1 LANTKPTRLL
11 TEERRRMI
19 LDLLE
24 QDGRLTVGDLVQ
36 RFGVSSVTVR
46 TDLDS
51 LAGAGALVRSHG
63 GAVRRLDPV
72 QDYPISFKDTIHR
85 AEKVR
90 IGRAAA
96 QLIRPGQTA
105 ILDSGTTSLQV
116 ARHLKQ
122 QGLKGVTVVT
132 NALNIANELSDASD
146 LSLIMI
152 GGVLR
157 ELSNSFVGPQA
168 ERMLSQLHAD
178 HCFLG
183 VDGLDPEY
191 GPTTPDLL
199 EAQLNALMIR
209 VSNDVTVVADSS
221 KIGKRSLSAIGGIG
235 SVHRLVTD
243 DRIAPAMLDALRAKG
258 LEVLAV

>member
-1 LANTKPTRLL
+1 
-11 TEERRRMI
+11 MV

-24 QDGRLTVGDLVQ
+24 QDGRLTVGDLVE

-46 TDLDS
+46 TDLDA
-51 LAGAGALVRSHG
+51 LASTGALVRSHG

-72 QDYPISFKDTIHR
+72 QDYPISFKDTIHH

-90 IGRAAA
+90 IGRVAA

-105 ILDSGTTSLQV
+105 ILDSGTTALQV
-116 ARHLKQ
+116 ARHLKL
-122 QGLKGVTVVT
+122 QGLKAVTVVT
-132 NALNIANELSDASD
+132 NALNIANELADAPD

-157 ELSNSFVGPQA
+157 QLSNSFVGPQA
-168 ERMLSQLHAD
+168 ERMLAQFHAD

-199 EAQLNALMIR
+199 EAQLNSLMIQ
-209 VSNDVTVVADSS
+209 VASEVTIVADSS
-221 KIGKRSLSAIGGIG
+221 KLGKRSLSAIGSI
-235 SVHRLVTD
+235 SSIHRLITD
-243 DRIAPAMLDALRAKG
+243 DRVPAEMAEAFRAKG
-258 LEVLAV
+258 LEVIAA

>member
-1 LANTKPTRLL
+1 
-11 TEERRRMI
+11 MI
-19 LDLLE
+19 LDLLDH
-24 QDGRLTVGDLVQ
+24 DGRLTVGDLVE

-46 TDLDS
+46 TDLDA

-63 GAVRRLDPV
+63 GALRRLDPI
-72 QDYPISFKDTIHR
+72 QDYPISFKDTIHH

-116 ARHLKQ
+116 ARHLRQ

-132 NALNIANELSDASD
+132 NALNIANELAEVSD
-146 LSLIMI
+146 LSLIMV
-152 GGVLR
+152 GGILR
-157 ELSNSFVGPQA
+157 HLSNSFVGPQA

-183 VDGLDPEY
+183 VDGLDPEF
-191 GPTTPDLL
+191 GPTTPDPL
-199 EAQLNALMIR
+199 EAQLNSLMLKI
-209 VSNDVTVVADSS
+209 STDVTAVADSS
-221 KIGKRSLSAIGGIG
+221 KIGRRSLSTIGGIA
-235 SVHRLVTD
+235 SIHRLITD
-243 DRIAPAMLDALRAKG
+243 DHITPEDVAAFRAKG
-258 LEVLAV
+258 LEVIAV

>member
-1 LANTKPTRLL
+1 
-11 TEERRRMI
+11 MV

-24 QDGRLTVGDLVQ
+24 QDGRLTVGDLVE

-46 TDLDS
+46 TDLDA
-51 LAGAGALVRSHG
+51 LASTGALVRSHG

-72 QDYPISFKDTIHR
+72 QDYPISFKDTIHH

-90 IGRAAA
+90 IGRVAA

-105 ILDSGTTSLQV
+105 ILDSGTTALQV
-116 ARHLKQ
+116 ARHLKL
-122 QGLKGVTVVT
+122 QGLKAVTVVT
-132 NALNIANELSDASD
+132 NALNIANELADAPD

-157 ELSNSFVGPQA
+157 QLSNSFVGPQA
-168 ERMLSQLHAD
+168 ERMLAQFHAD

-199 EAQLNALMIR
+199 EAQLNSLMIQ
-209 VSNDVTVVADSS
+209 VASEVTIVADSS
-221 KIGKRSLSAIGGIG
+221 KLGKRSLSAIGSI
-235 SVHRLVTD
+235 SSIHRLITD
-243 DRIAPAMLDALRAKG
+243 DRVPAEMVEAFRAKG
-258 LEVLAV
+258 LEVIAA

>member
-1 LANTKPTRLL
+1 
-11 TEERRRMI
+11 MVV
-19 LDLLE
+19 DLLE
-24 QDGRLTVGDLVQ
+24 QDGRLTVGDLAE

-46 TDLDS
+46 TDLDA
-51 LAGAGALVRSHG
+51 LANSGALVRSHG

-72 QDYPISFKDTIHR
+72 QDYPISFKDTIHH

-132 NALNIANELSDASD
+132 NALNIASELAEVSD

-157 ELSNSFVGPQA
+157 QLSNSFVGPQA

-183 VDGLDPEY
+183 VDGLDPEF

-199 EAQLNALMIR
+199 EAQLNSLMIR
-209 VSNDVTVVADSS
+209 VSTEVTIVADSS
-221 KIGKRSLSAIGGIG
+221 KIGKRSLSAIGSIALI
-235 SVHRLVTD
+235 HRLITD
-243 DRIAPAMLDALRAKG
+243 DRIPPEMVETFRGKG
-258 LEVLAV
+258 LDVIAA

>member
-1 LANTKPTRLL
+1 
-11 TEERRRMI
+11 
-19 LDLLE
+19 
-24 QDGRLTVGDLVQ
+24 LTVGDLVQ

-46 TDLDS
+46 TDLDA
-51 LAGAGALVRSHG
+51 LAEAGALVRSHG

-72 QDYPISFKDTIHR
+72 QDYPISFKDSIHH

-96 QLIRPGQTA
+96 QLIGAGQTA
-105 ILDSGTTSLQV
+105 ILDSGTTTLQV

-132 NALNIANELSDASD
+132 NALNIASELADVSE
-146 LSLIMI
+146 LSLIMV

-157 ELSNSFVGPQA
+157 QLSNSFVGPQA

-183 VDGLDPEY
+183 VDGLDPEL
-191 GPTTPDLL
+191 GPTTPDPL
-199 EAQLNALMIR
+199 EAQLNSLMLR
-209 VSNDVTVVADSS
+209 VSTRVTVVADSS

-235 SVHRLVTD
+235 LVQRLITD
-243 DRIAPAMLDALRAKG
+243 DRIAPEAAEAFRAKG
-258 LEVLAV
+258 LEVITV

>member
-1 LANTKPTRLL
+1 
-11 TEERRRMI
+11 MV

-24 QDGRLTVGDLVQ
+24 KDGRLTVGDLVD

-46 TDLDS
+46 TDLDA

-63 GAVRRLDPV
+63 GALRRLDPV
-72 QDYPISFKDTIHR
+72 QDYPISFKDTIHH
-85 AEKVR
+85 AEKAR

-96 QLIRPGQTA
+96 QLIQPGQTA

-116 ARHLKQ
+116 ARHLKL

-132 NALNIANELSDASD
+132 NALNIATELADVSD

-157 ELSNSFVGPQA
+157 QLSNSFVGPQA

-178 HCFLG
+178 HFFLG
-183 VDGLDPEY
+183 VDGLDPEF
-191 GPTTPDLL
+191 GPTTPDPL
-199 EAQLNALMIR
+199 EAQLNSLMLRI
-209 VSNDVTVVADSS
+209 STEVTAVADSS
-221 KIGKRSLSAIGGIG
+221 KIGKRSLSTIGGIN
-235 SVHRLVTD
+235 SIHRLITD
-243 DRIAPAMLDALRAKG
+243 DRITPDAAEAFRAKG
-258 LEVLAV
+258 LEVITV

>member
-1 LANTKPTRLL
+1 
-11 TEERRRMI
+11 MV

-24 QDGRLTVGDLVQ
+24 QDGRLTVGDLVE
-36 RFGVSSVTVR
+36 RFRVSSVTVR
-46 TDLDS
+46 TDLDA
-51 LAGAGALVRSHG
+51 LAASGALVRSHG

-72 QDYPISFKDTIHR
+72 QDYPISFKDTIHH

-105 ILDSGTTSLQV
+105 ILDSGTTALQV
-116 ARHLKQ
+116 ARHLKL

-132 NALNIANELSDASD
+132 NALNIANELSDVSD
-146 LSLIMI
+146 LSLVMI

-157 ELSNSFVGPQA
+157 HLSNSFVGPQA

-199 EAQLNALMIR
+199 EAQLNRLMIE
-209 VSNDVTVVADSS
+209 VASEVTVVADSS
-221 KIGKRSLSAIGGIG
+221 KIGKRSLSAIGDI
-235 SVHRLVTD
+235 SSIHRLITD
-243 DRIAPAMLDALRAKG
+243 DRIPPAMVEAFRAKG
-258 LEVLAV
+258 LDVIAA

>member
-1 LANTKPTRLL
+1 
-11 TEERRRMI
+11 MV

-24 QDGRLTVGDLVQ
+24 RDGRLTVGDLVE

-46 TDLDS
+46 TDLDA
-51 LAGAGALVRSHG
+51 LAGVGALVRSHG
-63 GAVRRLDPV
+63 GAIRRLDPV
-72 QDYPISFKDTIHR
+72 QDYPISFKDTIHH
-85 AEKVR
+85 AEKAR

-96 QLIRPGQTA
+96 QLILPGQTA

-132 NALNIANELSDASD
+132 NALNIANELADVSD

-157 ELSNSFVGPQA
+157 HLSNSFVGPQA

-178 HCFLG
+178 HVFLG
-183 VDGLDPEY
+183 VDGLDPEF
-191 GPTTPDLL
+191 GPTTPDPL
-199 EAQLNALMIR
+199 EAQLNGLMLKI
-209 VSNDVTVVADSS
+209 STEVTVVADSS
-221 KIGKRSLSAIGGIG
+221 KIGKRSLSAIGSIT
-235 SVHRLVTD
+235 SIHRLITD
-243 DRIAPAMLDALRAKG
+243 DRITPEAAEAFRAKG
-258 LEVLAV
+258 IEVIAV